1 MYAKILPEATRR
13 CSFQRHQEIC
23 EEIYIKYF
31 FIRIAEWI
39 RIPGKEMMIPGL
51 SYVVMKGDLV

>member
-13 CSFQRHQEIC
+13 CSFKRHQEIC

-51 SYVVMKGDLV
+51 NYVIMKGVLI